1 MNIILVGCIFVSL
14 LNLTHFGECANIN
27 NSLCGSLNRCRAGA
41 TGSFWKC
48 GASEFKSNSYLLW
61 PNLFCSSKVIFEIPT
76 CNKDSKLIFGHAFY
90 LNSKLIQNSSLNFQ
104 KYLGY
109 DWGEWRKHHINL
121 DYQKLKNTW
130 TLSFIEHLK
139 VYIFLLFPCK
149 N

>member
-90 LNSKLIQNSSLNFQ
+90 LVNWYRIHLWISKNIWAPISC
-104 KYLGY
+104 
-109 DWGEWRKHHINL
+109 WKHHINR

-130 TLSFIEHLK
+130 TYHSLNI
-139 VYIFLLFPCK
+139 
-149 N
+149 